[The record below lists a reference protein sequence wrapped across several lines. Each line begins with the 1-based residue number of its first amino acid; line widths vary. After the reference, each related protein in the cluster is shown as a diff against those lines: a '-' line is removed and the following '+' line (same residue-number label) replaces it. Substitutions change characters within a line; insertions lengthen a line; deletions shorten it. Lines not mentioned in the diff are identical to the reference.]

1 MRLFNHKTRRLML
14 LYLASAV
21 ALFWSLAPIYWVAVS
36 SISTRTE
43 LYARPY
49 KVWFPSHPTFE
60 HYVNLF
66 TTGAEY
72 RAGGFSPTADL
83 MGTGL
88 RNSLIQSLS
97 SATLVTLIST
107 VAGYVFA
114 RLRFRAKGAAFYF
127 LMLLMPLPIWASLI
141 SLFFIMSRLELVD
154 TSIGMIL
161 LLSVFLLPLSV
172 WLMSTFIRDIP
183 SEVEDAALVD
193 GAGRWQLLLRII
205 FPLARPGMIAVFL
218 VALLTAWNNF
228 LLPLIFTRT
237 IASQPLTVVLTLF
250 IGQYE
255 VAWEA
260 MAAAAVMT
268 MLPPFLMALFFQRY
282 LVRGLSLGAVK

>member
-1 MRLFNHKTRRLML
+1 MRLLNRKHRRFIV
-14 LYLASAV
+14 LYLASALV
-21 ALFWSLAPIYWVAVS
+21 IFWALAPMYWVAVS

-49 KVWFPSHPTFE
+49 KVWFPSHPTFQ
-60 HYVNLF
+60 HYLNLF

-72 RAGGFSPTADL
+72 RAGGFSPTAEL

-88 RNSLIQSLS
+88 RNSLVQSVTT
-97 SATLVTLIST
+97 AAMVTLVST
-107 VAGYVFA
+107 VAGYVYA
-114 RLRFRAKGAAFYF
+114 RLRFRGKPVTFYF

-141 SLFFIMSRLELVD
+141 SLFFLMSQLGLVD
-154 TSIGMIL
+154 TSVGMIL

-193 GAGRWQLLLRII
+193 GAGRWQLLFRII

-218 VALLTAWNNF
+218 VALLSAWNNF

-237 IASQPLTVVLTLF
+237 ANAQPLTVVLTLF

-260 MAAAAVMT
+260 MAAAAVLT
-268 MLPPFLMALFFQRY
+268 MLPPFLLALFFQRY